1 MCGLQ
6 LDSVGTVPGSCGLPL
21 PGYRLEVLDRDTG
34 VPLPPGETGSFAIKL
49 PLPPGF
55 MVTLFEND
63 SRCRE
68 VYMDEFEGYYSAGDA
83 G

>member
-1 MCGLQ
+1 M
-6 LDSVGTVPGSCGLPL
+6 
-21 PGYRLEVLDRDTG
+21 LDRDTG